1 MPRVRRVLLV
11 LWLALLAGVPAVA
24 AAAEPP
30 ALVKA
35 RTLYNAGD
43 YDNAIAAAAEVR
55 SGDWVDAA
63 TLVAA
68 RAHLEKFRRDS
79 QPGELQAGREG
90 LRSVRSLSLMP
101 RDQVDLIVGL
111 GQSLYLTEQYGA
123 AASLFDNALAQAF
136 LLNRQDRLQL
146 LDWWATAVDRSAQGR
161 PLERRAAEFAS
172 ILDRMEDELRRD
184 AANPVANYWIAV
196 AARSAG
202 DVDRAWDASFA
213 AWLRSQLMP
222 EGAWQLGADLD
233 RLMTQAINPERA
245 RLHKNIPDAAR
256 VMREQWDQL
265 KEQWK

>member
-11 LWLALLAGVPAVA
+11 LLLTVLAAVPA

-43 YDNAIAAAAEVR
+43 FDGAIAAAAEVR
-55 SGDWVDAA
+55 TGEWVDAA
-63 TLVAA
+63 RLVEA
-68 RAHLEKFRRDS
+68 RSHLEKFRRGS
-79 QPGELQAGREG
+79 QPGDLQAGRDA
-90 LRSVRSLSLMP
+90 LKSVRPESLTP
-101 RDQVDLIVGL
+101 RDHVDLMVGL
-111 GQSLYLTEQYGA
+111 GQSLYLTEQFGA

-136 LLNRQDRLQL
+136 LLSRQDRLQL
-146 LDWWATAVDRSAQGR
+146 LDWWATAVDRAAQAR
-161 PLERRAAEFAS
+161 PVERRGPEFAA

-202 DVDRAWDASFA
+202 DVDRAWDATVA

-222 EGAWQLGADLD
+222 DGAAQLRADLD
-233 RLMTQAINPERA
+233 RLMTEGIIPERA
-245 RLHKNIPDAAR
+245 RLHKSTPDAPR
-256 VMREQWDQL
+256 VMREQWEQL
-265 KEQWK
+265 KEHWK

>member
-11 LWLALLAGVPAVA
+11 VCLAMLVGVPAGA

-43 YDNAIAAAAEVR
+43 YEGAIAAAGEVR
-55 SGDWVDAA
+55 TGDWVDAA
-63 TLVAA
+63 RLVAA
-68 RAHLEKFRRDS
+68 RSHLEKFRRDS
-79 QPGELQAGREG
+79 QPADLEAGREA
-90 LRSVRSLSLMP
+90 LKSVRAPSLMP
-101 RDQVDLIVGL
+101 RDHVDLLVGL
-111 GQSLYLTEQYGA
+111 GQSLYLTEQFGA

-146 LDWWATAVDRSAQGR
+146 LDWWATAVDRSAQAR
-161 PLERRAAEFAS
+161 PAERRAPEFAS

-184 AANPVANYWIAV
+184 ATNPVANYWIAV

-202 DVDRAWDASFA
+202 DVDRAWDAAFA
-213 AWLRSQLMP
+213 AVLRSQLMAD
-222 EGAWQLGADLD
+222 GAAQLRADLD
-233 RLMTQAINPERA
+233 RLMTQAIIPERA
-245 RLHKNIPDAAR
+245 RLHKGVPDAAR
-256 VMREQWDQL
+256 VMREQWEQL